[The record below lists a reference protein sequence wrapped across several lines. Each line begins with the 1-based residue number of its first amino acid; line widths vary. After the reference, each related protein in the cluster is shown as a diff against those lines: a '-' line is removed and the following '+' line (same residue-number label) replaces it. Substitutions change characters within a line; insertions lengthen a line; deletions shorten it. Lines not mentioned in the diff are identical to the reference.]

1 MSKTVL
7 ITGASTGMGE
17 ALTFE
22 YAARGWNVAA
32 TMRDTAK
39 ANPAFAGLD
48 NVLVT
53 CLDVTD
59 TAGIER
65 AVRGDLVRSMAAVA
79 DVTGTDEPPLHL
91 AVATAGLEMVRGRFA
106 ELMDEYARWEK
117 VTAATD

>member
-1 MSKTVL
+1 M
-7 ITGASTGMGE
+7 
-17 ALTFE
+17 
-22 YAARGWNVAA
+22 
-32 TMRDTAK
+32 
-39 ANPAFAGLD
+39 
-48 NVLVT
+48 LVT
-53 CLDVTD
+53 RLDITD

-79 DVTGTDEPPLHL
+79 DATGTDEPPLHL